1 MEAYYRP
8 FTTMGWILI
17 ICGALLVLLPVI
29 SRSLPNIDRIPWFIL
44 WVYRRDGF
52 YFATSPLLIAL
63 SVASILLQFFSRR

>member
-1 MEAYYRP
+1 M
-8 FTTMGWILI
+8 I

-29 SRSLPNIDRIPWFIL
+29 SRSLPNLDRIPWFIL

-63 SVASILLQFFSRR
+63 SIASILFQFFSRR